1 MRAKLI
7 TIAEVELTA
16 FALAKE
22 LMAWNEPIPEFGTR
36 FPSVLESCLNTPF
49 IKFSRKDMYRG
60 LIGKSSIL
68 FYLMIKNHPFQNG
81 NKRIAIMTLLVF
93 LANNNKWLRMNPD
106 NLYNFAVGI
115 AKSKATSREKTLK
128 NIRCTIE
135 KYIVPFDSVGQTPV
149 T

>member
-1 MRAKLI
+1 MKTKVI

-22 LMAWNEPIPEFGTR
+22 LMTWNEPIPEFGTR
-36 FPSVLESCLNTPF
+36 FPNILESCLNTPF

-81 NKRIAIMTLLVF
+81 NKRIAVMTLLVF
-93 LANNNKWLRMNPD
+93 LSNNDKWLKMTQD
-106 NLYNFAVGI
+106 DLYNFAVGV
-115 AKSKATSREKTLK
+115 AKSKPNSREKILE
-128 NIRCTIE
+128 NIYKTIQ
-135 KYIVPFDSVGQTPV
+135 KYLVDFNQTE
-149 T
+149 